1 MSAAAVVSV
10 VPVTA
15 EEPEDAALAPVL
27 GAGAA
32 AAGQRAARLAALLDP
47 GFLPEAGWDPAT
59 WLLSPGTGHRLLGRR
74 YAGGGWQTA
83 HAGRRSVHAASPG

>member
-47 GFLPEAGWDPAT
+47 GFLAEAGGIRRHGCWPRKP
-59 WLLSPGTGHRLLGRR
+59 STG
-74 YAGGGWQTA
+74 
-83 HAGRRSVHAASPG
+83 